1 MARASVPAKG
11 SAKRTRAPRTK
22 ATLPTV
28 LSEKILEERSRA
40 IFKEAV
46 SPWLVTDWHQHDY
59 GIDAMVEVTRERESA
74 NLDATGK
81 RFAVQLKATEEDVT
95 SRAQAPVRVRP
106 EQVRYWSES
115 TEPVLLVLCHVPT
128 RTIFWRW
135 IDHAVVDELTR
146 RDAAWIGQETV
157 TINLATTQVLDA
169 VAKAAIAKFV
179 TAFRRSARRVLA
191 PGRYVDVHTR
201 LLALAQDLTSRAKS
215 AGFQSVLKR
224 LSDLESSVRGSTY
237 VVALTGPAR
246 AGKSTLLNSLIGRAV
261 SPVGRLPTTAVSL
274 LVTAGAKDE
283 AEVVLANDERVRGE
297 ATAAF
302 LEQYA
307 TQENNP
313 DNGKGVR
320 MIGVRLVNELL
331 ERGVAYADAPGLHDP
346 SENIRAV
353 TETALNAA
361 HAVLYVLDVSPAKNG
376 GFSLTNHQLD
386 DLKRLRAM
394 ADRLL
399 VVLNKADA
407 LSDEERNEVA
417 EYLQQTLTKYGLWE
431 SLPSAPMFVSA
442 SAGWEWQKGGRAG
455 PSPLA
460 ALDDAIWSHL
470 LHTNSTGIDRLRVAA
485 TELHRS
491 ADDFAALLGARRL
504 SGTEAHRLRTALAA
518 CRRTE
523 HSLVARCRQQRTVE
537 EQLVARRIV
546 ERRDL
551 LLARLQKML
560 RAVPVD
566 RPLPPPS
573 QLEKEIQQQVLSVLT
588 DVWRDVG
595 ARVQAFATAVSQEV
609 EESLQQA
616 RLATDSREPMR
627 FNLPQVPTLNLAS
640 DSLEEAWF
648 GLFTGGLFGLIV
660 GGPWAW
666 AWAAGGWLAGIVLGR
681 EKRRAREIA
690 RVVERARSSLDTS
703 LSGVQGQIQEKTTQ
717 FLATLERHVT
727 DRVTVFVHDVESQLG
742 KHEVPIGPEEARRLE
757 AHEYGVRET
766 LASLEMVMRHL
777 DGDEHGAFMPYAK
790 GGAT

>member
-1 MARASVPAKG
+1 VTVAKTSVPVKG
-11 SAKRTRAPRTK
+11 GAERARAPRTK

-28 LSEKILEERSRA
+28 PAEKVLEESSRA
-40 IFKEAV
+40 IFKEAL
-46 SPWLVTDWHQHDY
+46 SPWLVTDWQQHDY
-59 GIDAMVEVTRERESA
+59 GIDAMVEVTRERGSA
-74 NLDATGK
+74 NFDATGK
-81 RFAVQLKATEEDVT
+81 RFAVQLKATKDDVT
-95 SRAQAPVRVRP
+95 SRVHAPVRVRP
-106 EQVRYWSES
+106 EQVRYWNES
-115 TEPVLLVLCHVPT
+115 TEPVLLALCHVPT

-169 VAKAAIAKFV
+169 AAKAAIAKFV

-224 LSDLESSVRGSTY
+224 LADLESSVRGSTY

-246 AGKSTLLNSLIGRAV
+246 AGKSTLLNALIGRAV

-274 LVTAGAKDE
+274 LVTAGARDE

-297 ATAAF
+297 ATAVF

-307 TQENNP
+307 TQEKNP

-399 VVLNKADA
+399 VVLNKADV

-442 SAGWEWQKGGRAG
+442 SASWDWQNGGRAG

-491 ADDFAALLGARRL
+491 ADEFAALLAARRL

-518 CRRTE
+518 CRGTE

-551 LLARLQKML
+551 LLGRLQKL
-560 RAVPVD
+560 LKAVPVD

-573 QLEKEIQQQVLSVLT
+573 QLEKEIQQQAISVLT

-616 RLATDSREPMR
+616 RLATDSKEPMR
-627 FNLPQVPTLNLAS
+627 FHLPQVPTLNLAS

-690 RVVERARSSLDTS
+690 RVVERARSSLDAS
-703 LSGVQGQIQEKTTQ
+703 LGSVQGQIQEKTTQ
-717 FLATLERHVT
+717 YLATLERHVT

-742 KHEVPIGPEEARRLE
+742 KHELPIDPEEARRLE
-757 AHEYGVRET
+757 GHERAVRGALGS
-766 LASLEMVMRHL
+766 LADVRGEL
-777 DGDEHGAFMPYAK
+777 EHGQLEPGQGDAA
-790 GGAT
+790 